1 MSSHIKNGHLALKG
15 QEVICCGIW
24 DFQWV
29 MGLVI
34 LSPVKVIIYT
44 VLCLASFLF
53 LFNFFIFIVMFHLVA
68 GWIGSRLETL
78 GTRIFFFSLMEKM
91 NKEFTSRNR
100 VLQNVCSS
108 HRSVLHLSF
117 VQISQC

>member
-44 VLCLASFLF
+44 VLCLASFIF
-53 LFNFFIFIVMFHLVA
+53 LFNFFILIVMFHLVA
-68 GWIGSRLETL
+68 GWIG
-78 GTRIFFFSLMEKM
+78 
-91 NKEFTSRNR
+91 
-100 VLQNVCSS
+100 
-108 HRSVLHLSF
+108 
-117 VQISQC
+117 

>member
-1 MSSHIKNGHLALKG
+1 
-15 QEVICCGIW
+15 
-24 DFQWV
+24 
-29 MGLVI
+29 MGLII
-34 LSPVKVIIYT
+34 LSPVKVIICT

-53 LFNFFIFIVMFHLVA
+53 LFYFFIFIVMFHLVA

-78 GTRIFFFSLMEKM
+78 GTRIFSFLIFCLMEKM

-100 VLQNVCSS
+100 ILQNVCSS
-108 HRSVLHLSF
+108 HCSALHLSF